1 MPQSLQATLKVFRGQ
16 HLVKQSAGQG
26 FARVHMCGHV
36 TQDRPFPAKV
46 FHELAGQLD
55 RIPLHA
61 TDARHITLIDLREH
75 VVQAVAAF
83 VKKGDDVI
91 MGQQRRLAVD
101 AFSEIAHQVSNRG
114 LQQACVRTQPTSS
127 HIVHP
132 CATTFAASGAWVQV
146 ELPYQLPSAF
156 NSVKLDFGMPHR
168 RTVGPNTHLEQGFH
182 NFEQTRHHL
191 GCGEVG
197 LDVLFAEVVACFLE
211 LFANEGPVPR
221 LGIGNAQ
228 FSSGKVSHLIQ
239 VFFCIG
245 SGA

>member
-1 MPQSLQATLKVFRGQ
+1 M
-16 HLVKQSAGQG
+16 
-26 FARVHMCGHV
+26 

-46 FHELAGQLD
+46 FHELAGQLN
-55 RIPLHA
+55 RIPFHA

-75 VVQAVAAF
+75 VVQAVATL
-83 VKKGDDVI
+83 VEQGNDVVV
-91 MGQQRRLAVD
+91 GQQRRLAVD

-114 LQQACVRTQPTSS
+114 LQQACVWTQPTSS

-132 CATTFAASGAWVQV
+132 CATTFAASGTWVQV
-146 ELPYQLPSAF
+146 KLAHQLPSAF

-168 RTVGPNTHLEQGFH
+168 RTVGSNTHLEQGFH

-191 GCGEVG
+191 GGCEIGF
-197 LDVLFAEVVACFLE
+197 DFLFAEVVACFLE